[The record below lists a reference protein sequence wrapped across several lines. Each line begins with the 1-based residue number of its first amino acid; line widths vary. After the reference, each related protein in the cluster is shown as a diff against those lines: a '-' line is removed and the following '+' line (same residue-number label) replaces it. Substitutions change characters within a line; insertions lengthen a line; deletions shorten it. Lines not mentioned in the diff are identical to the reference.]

1 MSKPLSRM
9 TGRLSRWGC
18 LALSGAVL
26 MAQLA
31 CTQLRVTTTLP
42 SSPPAD
48 PPQAELSSVETS
60 HSLGLPEQQNVA
72 GIQFQAFRYAGDAQS
87 QRLFQGNVLTQ
98 LWLERNGRWELVHR
112 EQSPQ
117 WNRSDL
123 VPGKYLLEVVELRQ
137 QGRPSQPNEDKVI
150 TFEVKPQES
159 AVVRLV
165 VKKVPWGRVAIV
177 AFSVV
182 IVIGLVL
189 TLVLLRDQLPEIKG
203 RPERVFSGSRSDYN
217 LPPPPRSPSPRGSGA
232 GSTLVFVPPRLHLAG
247 QLWWDV
253 TDVVVDSAY
262 TLDAWSPGY
271 EARSPAAPR
280 LESFTPPGRTDSD
293 PQLRLS
299 FDREMNGASL
309 SPSTLVLVDAAE
321 NVLACGVYLEDQQ
334 TAVVHPLRPLA
345 PGAYRLVVRGPW
357 IFDTRGQPLQQTFQ
371 LPFEMGLDAV
381 PSPEVFSPEGPNPAL
396 LSPALLN
403 PALPSQTDGAPAQR
417 P

>member
-31 CTQLRVTTTLP
+31 CTQLRVTTALP
-42 SSPPAD
+42 SQPPAD
-48 PPQAELSSVETS
+48 SPRAEPPLAELSSVETS
-60 HSLGLPEQQNVA
+60 SSLGMSEQQNVA
-72 GIQFQAFRYAGDAQS
+72 GIQFQAFRYATDAQS

-123 VPGKYLLEVVELRQ
+123 VPGKYLLEVVEIRQ
-137 QGRPSQPNEDKVI
+137 HDRPSQPNEDKVI

-189 TLVLLRDQLPEIKG
+189 TLVLLRDNLPEIKG

-217 LPPPPRSPSPRGSGA
+217 LPPPPRAPAPRGGGA
-232 GSTLVFVPPRLHLAG
+232 GSTMVFVPPRLHLAG

-262 TLDAWSPGY
+262 AFDTWSPGY
-271 EARSPAAPR
+271 AAHAPAAPR
-280 LESFTPPGRTDSD
+280 LESFTPPGRMEPD
-293 PQLRLS
+293 PQLRLY

-321 NVLACGVYLEDQQ
+321 KVLACGVYMEDRQ

-345 PGAYRLVVRGPW
+345 AGSYRLVVRGPW
-357 IFDTRGQPLQQTFQ
+357 IFDAQGQPLQQTFQ
-371 LPFEMGLDAV
+371 LPFEMGLEAV
-381 PSPEVFSPEGPNPAL
+381 PSPEV
-396 LSPALLN
+396 LN
-403 PALPSQTDGAPAQR
+403 PAVSNPAVPSPTDGVPAPHF
-417 P
+417 